1 MLHNKPLLMAIVNLT
16 PDSFSDGGQ
25 YLNFDAALHRC
36 EQVLNEG
43 ADIIDIGGE
52 STRPGAQKIS
62 EQEEMGRV
70 LPLLEAIRR
79 EFDCA
84 LSVDTSKP
92 ALMREALKHKINIIN
107 DVRALQQLEDLSFLA
122 NSDCQIC
129 LMHMQGEPQTMQN
142 TPQYNDVVDDVK
154 TFLQDRI
161 DSCCNAGID
170 KKRLIIDPGFGFGKS
185 LQHNL
190 RLLNQLQ
197 LFQSLDCPILVGISR
212 KTMLGHV
219 LDKAVAERLPGSL
232 AALVLAI
239 SKGAGFVRV
248 HDVAP
253 SRDALDF
260 AWATMNEGVG

>member
-1 MLHNKPLLMAIVNLT
+1 MLQKKPLLMAIVNLT

-25 YLNFDAALHRC
+25 YISFDSALQRC

-62 EQEEMGRV
+62 EQEEMDRV
-70 LPLLEAIRR
+70 LPLLEAVRR

-84 LSVDTSKP
+84 LSVDTSKA
-92 ALMREALKHKINIIN
+92 ALMREALKHKVSIIN
-107 DVRALQQLEDLSFLA
+107 DVRALQKVEDLSFLA
-122 NSDCQIC
+122 QSDCQIC

-142 TPQYNDVVDDVK
+142 APQYNDVIDEVK
-154 TFLQDRI
+154 TFLQHRI
-161 DSCCNAGID
+161 DTCCSAGID

-190 RLLNQLQ
+190 QLLNQLQ
-197 LFQSLDCPILVGISR
+197 TFQSLDCPILVGISR
-212 KTMLGHV
+212 KSMLGQV
-219 LDKAVAERLPGSL
+219 LDKTVDERLSGSL

-239 SKGAGFVRV
+239 NKGAGFVRV

-260 AWATMNEGVG
+260 AWATMNEDMG